1 VLDFLRL
8 RQDACPRASQDPF
21 VYLHFGL
28 SIPGVL
34 APLYAPDFS
43 AAGKL
48 AGGAAVQPGSQPP
61 PRPPGPGVAAPPGAS
76 AGQLP
81 GSAAQPEAGSRPQTP
96 AASAAAGATP
106 PPVRKMEKPI
116 EVRA

>member
-1 VLDFLRL
+1 MLLVPRRHTTPPCSYIWFRQFRL
-8 RQDACPRASQDPF
+8 LGSVEPR
-21 VYLHFGL
+21 
-28 SIPGVL
+28 SINV
-34 APLYAPDFS
+34 

-48 AGGAAVQPGSQPP
+48 AGGAAAQPGSQPP
-61 PRPPGPGVAAPPGAS
+61 PRPPGAGGAAAQGAA

-81 GSAAQPEAGSRPQTP
+81 GAATQPEAGSRPQTP

-116 EVRA
+116 EVRAGAPSPG